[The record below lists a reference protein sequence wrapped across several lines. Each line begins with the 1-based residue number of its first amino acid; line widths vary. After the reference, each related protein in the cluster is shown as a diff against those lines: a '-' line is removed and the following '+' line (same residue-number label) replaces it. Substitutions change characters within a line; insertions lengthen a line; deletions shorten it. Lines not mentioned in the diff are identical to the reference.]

1 MFNQYLQKTNQNAVK
16 YFENLFESYFSN
28 KKNIPNSII
37 LWGSD
42 CFAQY
47 FFALEIARILNC
59 QKGKKPNCDCLN
71 CKWIYN
77 NEHPE
82 IKTVSKL
89 NSKPSGDETKNI
101 SVRQVNELLNE
112 ITKKSSDYRII
123 IFCDADFEKLTPEQL
138 SHIENF
144 DELKNTIAQKGEK
157 YWVPKPLNSKVLQEE
172 SSNALL
178 KTIEETPDKLTFI
191 FLTSSPNDLIST
203 IISRS
208 QMFYI
213 QNTFNKSYDYTFFK
227 EILKDFPNTKKT
239 DFDEFTQK
247 SLTYM
252 KDTETELFDYL
263 ENMQAYLTEL
273 LKSNYSNPAIKN
285 KILNTIENI
294 IQAKKYKQAS
304 IKDEYIL
311 DDFWVNIS

>member
-1 MFNQYLQKTNQNAVK
+1 MFNKYLQKTNQKTVE
-16 YFENLFESYFSN
+16 YFENLFKSYFSN

-59 QKGKKPNCDCLN
+59 QKDKNINCDCLN
-71 CKWIYN
+71 CKWIYK

-82 IKTVSKL
+82 IKTVSKI

-112 ITKKSSDYRII
+112 ITKKSQEYRII
-123 IFCDADFEKLTPEQL
+123 IFCDADFEKLNQEQI

-144 DELKNTIAQKGEK
+144 DELKNVISKNGEK

-213 QNTFNKSYDYTFFK
+213 QNTFKRNYDLTFYK
-227 EILKDFPNTKKT
+227 EIFKDFPNIKKT

-247 SLTYM
+247 SLAYM
-252 KDTETELFDYL
+252 KNNETELFDYL
-263 ENMQAYLTEL
+263 ENIQAYFTEL
-273 LKSNYSNPAIKN
+273 LKSNYSNTAIKN

-311 DDFWVNIS
+311 DDLWVNIS